1 MIGPASRS
9 VYPGLS
15 LVIAS
20 VRALDHGVA
29 NARKI
34 PDIENNN
41 SAYSAKSAKF
51 PDHLRWP
58 AGSRPVEAGF
68 ARICRLNAKVG
79 QPGAGPRCSNQ

>member
-1 MIGPASRS
+1 MTGPASRS

-15 LVIAS
+15 LVFAS
-20 VRALDHGVA
+20 VRTLDHGVA
-29 NARKI
+29 DARKI

-68 ARICRLNAKVG
+68 ARICRLNGKVG
-79 QPGAGPRCSNQ
+79 QPGAGLRCSNQ